1 MLDPAGLKDNGGPT
15 RTIAL
20 ELGRPAIDAIPTAA
34 NGCGTSIASD
44 QRGVGR
50 PQGSGCDLGAFEL
63 VLDTTP
69 PVITVPGPSTA
80 NATSP
85 QGAIVTYTVS
95 ATDPD
100 DAVAS
105 LTCEPASGS
114 TFPIGTTTVTCTAA
128 DTNGNSATAS
138 FSVLVEGATE
148 QLADLGKAVAGVG
161 PGTSLADKVKQVQIY
176 LAQHDV
182 PNACLT
188 LQRFIDQ
195 VRAQSG
201 KSIPAATATTLIADA
216 TRTKN
221 VLGC

>member
-20 ELGRPAIDAIPTAA
+20 ELGSPAIDAIPTAA

-44 QRGVGR
+44 QRGGGR
-50 PQGSGCDLGAFEL
+50 PQGAGCDLGAFEP

-69 PVITVPGPSTA
+69 PLITVPGPSTA

-95 ATDPD
+95 ATAPD

-138 FSVLVEGATE
+138 FSVLAHASTE
-148 QLADLGKAVAGVG
+148 QLSDPGKAAAGGGTG
-161 PGTSLADKVKQVQIY
+161 PS
-176 LAQHDV
+176 
-182 PNACLT
+182 
-188 LQRFIDQ
+188 
-195 VRAQSG
+195 RA
-201 KSIPAATATTLIADA
+201 A
-216 TRTKN
+216 
-221 VLGC
+221 